1 MIFMNAGPPQTS
13 QQPCV
18 PEPLCNLASSDS
30 RMTVSQALGRL
41 DAASSGREVDVAC
54 THSSLK
60 IQLVAKISVYFP
72 FAVTFLP
79 GQVICMFLIVFS
91 VCVFFKLNSVN
102 VDFQNQ
108 SVYPVGVENNELDP
122 AKLPPKQL
130 FVVNITEAR
139 PTRFAS
145 PRR

>member
-72 FAVTFLP
+72 FAVTS
-79 GQVICMFLIVFS
+79 MFLIVFS